1 MVLTCGLCK
10 PEKVLQCADDA
21 IGVIPE
27 INKFDLI
34 SLIFVYFIKIYSYWN

>member
-21 IGVIPE
+21 IEVIPE
-27 INKFDLI
+27 INN
-34 SLIFVYFIKIYSYWN
+34 SLI